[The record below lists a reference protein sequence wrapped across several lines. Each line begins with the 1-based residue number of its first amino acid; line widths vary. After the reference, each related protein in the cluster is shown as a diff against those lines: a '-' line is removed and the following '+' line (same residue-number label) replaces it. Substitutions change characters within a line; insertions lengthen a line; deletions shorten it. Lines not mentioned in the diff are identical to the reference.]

1 MIKNKFILKSVS
13 LFLSLWMLL
22 ASTGLSMNFHYCEG
36 EIVDWSIFS
45 GELECEHDNKKEVES
60 CCKTDFKSECHES
73 QSSQLKESNCCDT
86 DQAAFSIESEFDLSN
101 SKAEINLPQLII
113 LSQIFVP
120 ELSKEQHEFTA
131 VFKESPPILYTSE
144 ISFIQ
149 SFLI

>member
-13 LFLSLWMLL
+13 LFLSFWMLL
-22 ASTGLSMNFHYCEG
+22 ASTGMSLNYHFCEG
-36 EIVDWSIFS
+36 KIVDWSLFS
-45 GELECEHDNKKEVES
+45 SELECEHEAEQEIES
-60 CCKTDFKSECHES
+60 CCKADLPSQCHDIQDF
-73 QSSQLKESNCCDT
+73 QLEKSNCCDT
-86 DQAAFSIESEFDLSN
+86 DEASVSIESEFDLSN

-120 ELSKEQHEFTA
+120 ELCKEQHEFRD

-144 ISFIQ
+144 LSFIQ